1 MLNRFSIILFA
12 LFLNMTSVKASEIIE
27 VIIKKSELAK
37 VAGAGSGELDLF
49 VLNGLRQAIT
59 KDLVEKNLDQEL
71 FWSKVEEKKLDIK
84 AEILFLNP
92 LFSESSIFV
101 HPVKPVVAGAPE
113 DAFRRA
119 NFKFAINPVTT
130 KTLYGQILSLL
141 PDPSLKAFYI
151 FADITLATNLS
162 WSDVGVSRKENFS
175 GVILDS
181 WKGWAKENFK
191 NYENIVVLEK
201 DFEEKIEG
209 MHPESV
215 ILKWKSEVKRQSL
228 NAERKTARFE
238 VSAQYVLLNVKSG
251 DSLIAFD
258 FPTQKRDISVADP
271 KALSSNLASLTFNL
285 LNSQTTKV
293 NSGLEINR
301 SRGSYET
308 LEIRVTGKHGLS
320 DIIKINGLLKER
332 FKDIQLSS
340 ELKTFASEGSTIT
353 VKSTAPAARLFE
365 LLSTDGGKFPL
376 NEQKILL
383 FTASPP
389 TFAIIPN

>member
-1 MLNRFSIILFA
+1 MLNRFLIIFCA

-27 VIIKKSELAK
+27 VIIKNTELVK
-37 VAGAGSGELDLF
+37 VAGAGELDLF
-49 VLNGLRQAIT
+49 LLNGLRQAIT

-92 LFSESSIFV
+92 LFSESSILL
-101 HPVKPVVAGAPE
+101 HPVKPVVAGVEE
-113 DAFRRA
+113 DAFSRA
-119 NFKFAINPVTT
+119 NFKYAINSVTA
-130 KTLYGQILSLL
+130 KVLYGQILSLL

-151 FADITLATNLS
+151 FADISLATNLS
-162 WSDVGVSRKENFS
+162 WADVGVSREENFS

-191 NYENIVVLEK
+191 SFENIVVLEK
-201 DFEEKIEG
+201 DFEEKVQG
-209 MHPESV
+209 MNPESV
-215 ILKWKSEVKRQSL
+215 ILKWKSEIKRPSL
-228 NAERKTARFE
+228 NSERKTARFE
-238 VSAQYVLLNVKSG
+238 VSAQYALLNAKSG
-251 DSLIAFD
+251 DSLVAFD
-258 FPTQKRDISVADP
+258 FPTQKRDVSIADS

-285 LNSQTTKV
+285 LNSQTAKV
-293 NSGLEINR
+293 NSGLEINT
-301 SRGSYET
+301 SSGSYES

-320 DIIKINGLLKER
+320 DIIKLNALLKER
-332 FKDIQLSS
+332 FKVIQLSS

-353 VKSTAPAARLFE
+353 IKSTASSTRLFE
-365 LLSTDGGKFPL
+365 LLGADGGKFPL

-389 TFAIIPN
+389 AFAIIPN